1 MPITTNIEVQN
12 LLKEITVYLNAKKLV
27 KSNYESRLADDFS
40 PIELLSLNE
49 LDISKVL
56 AYLLDPK
63 ASHAQGTLFLDEFC
77 NTVRNLSPI
86 SEASE
91 SNPLPESLRLTSDT
105 MVSTEVADSKS
116 GRMDILLWDSKNAL
130 CIENKPWAS
139 DQDKQLFRYGE
150 TLQQQGFQ
158 NWLLIYLCDH
168 EPTEYSTY
176 KDEEVLK
183 HTVQLSFSLMG
194 TILLAAAHKAQALN
208 VRYFVEIFAKY
219 LKQNI
224 AGEPKMT
231 DDQIKQ
237 LIKENINSAKVISE
251 AYEKLSKNSWNNF
264 CVVLKGQ
271 CQEKYKGSVVFEKRD
286 DIHTLRTR
294 CHFRFKPTNRNWY
307 ISFEKSHP
315 SRLRDFYWG
324 INVNGNVNE
333 TERNKIASVMN
344 ELFNK
349 ASATLDRW
357 WPWWVWGR
365 EATET
370 VPTDLAFF
378 PLNLDEQKWMDAM
391 SSQDGGELAEIVWCI
406 IDRIMQ
412 AIEAG
417 KL

>member
-49 LDISKVL
+49 PDISKVL

-91 SNPLPESLRLTSDT
+91 SNPLPESFRLTSDT

-139 DQDKQLFRYGE
+139 DQDGQLWRYGQE
-150 TLQQQGFQ
+150 LQDKGFQ

-168 EPTEYSTY
+168 EPTENSTQ
-176 KDEEVLK
+176 KDEKILK
-183 HTVQLSFSLMG
+183 HTVQLSFSLMA
-194 TILLAAAHKAQALN
+194 TILLTAAHKAQALN

-231 DDQIKQ
+231 DDQIEQ
-237 LIKENINSAKVISE
+237 LIKDNINSAKVISE

-264 CVVLKGQ
+264 CAVLQDQ
-271 CQEKYKGSVVFEKRD
+271 CQQKYKGSVVFEKRD

-294 CHFRFKPTNRNWY
+294 CHFMFKPTNRNWY
-307 ISFEKSHP
+307 ISFEKRHP

-324 INVNGNVNE
+324 INVNGEVNE
-333 TERNKIASVMN
+333 TERAHITSAMNK
-344 ELFNK
+344 LFK
-349 ASATLDRW
+349 ASDTPERW

-391 SSQDGGELAEIVWCI
+391 SSQDGGELAKIVWCI

>member
-12 LLKEITVYLNAKKLV
+12 LLREVAVYLNAKKLV

-49 LDISKVL
+49 PDISKVL

-77 NTVRNLSPI
+77 NTVQKLSPI

-91 SNPLPESLRLTSDT
+91 SNPLPESFRLTSDT

-139 DQDKQLFRYGE
+139 DQDGQLWRYGQE
-150 TLQQQGFQ
+150 LQDKGFQ

-168 EPTEYSTY
+168 EPTKNSTQ
-176 KDEEVLK
+176 KDEKILK
-183 HTVQLSFSLMG
+183 HTVQLSFSLMA
-194 TILLAAAHKAQALN
+194 TILLTAAHKAQALN

-231 DDQIKQ
+231 DNQIEQ
-237 LIKENINSAKVISE
+237 LIKDNINSAKVISE
-251 AYEKLSKNSWNNF
+251 AYERQSKTSWNNF
-264 CVVLKGQ
+264 CTVLEKQ
-271 CQEKYKGSVVFEKRD
+271 CQQKYNGSVVFEKRV

-307 ISFEKSHP
+307 ISFEKRHP

-324 INVNGNVNE
+324 INVNGEVNE
-333 TERNKIASVMN
+333 TERAHITSAMN
-344 ELFNK
+344 ELFK
-349 ASATLDRW
+349 ASDTPERW
-357 WPWWVWGR
+357 WPWWVWGK
-365 EATET
+365 EGTDT

-391 SSQDGGELAEIVWCI
+391 SSQDGGELAKIVWCI
-406 IDRIMQ
+406 LDRIMQ
-412 AIEAG
+412 AIKAG
-417 KL
+417 RL